1 MAALLPKDG
10 LMPARRL
17 LTSDSSISV
26 DSPTSYS
33 LIKMMIDD
41 HHDNEE
47 SQYLTS
53 IVLSHGSNLIS
64 VKYQCFVNSLFHSI
78 KGSLNKLAKSL

>member
-41 HHDNEE
+41 HHGNEE
-47 SQYLTS
+47 SQYLTA
-53 IVLSHGSNLIS
+53 IVLSHG
-64 VKYQCFVNSLFHSI
+64 FSL
-78 KGSLNKLAKSL
+78 GCQ